1 MLSFNEKVQED
12 TGMRIIDLLPK
23 KVKRMIYRHQH
34 QDKYKAALLMV
45 KALRKDPDVISRGLS
60 KNKIK
65 AIAADH
71 FGLNHREFDRVLD
84 RKTRYEEKTPTRP
97 QEDDSGWV
105 EEYLTE
111 GTTSASTYF
120 EQVIVAC
127 ANSKNIEEVKAA
139 PGYAGWLAEAK
150 KDRKW
155 KTDDKTLDNFRIQIQ
170 RIAKSGSQAGQSS
183 EKTSDLWK
191 TVTGKGSDTSKA
203 DVMLGKHQVSVKG
216 PEARL
221 MSGVKTE
228 SLATLYAAFE
238 TINVKDLG
246 LDLETI
252 INDFVSKVKTEGAEF
267 NSRTL
272 KKQDPKTLSATNKK
286 AFKDLQKQMD
296 VKKLAEAAFKKA
308 FATGQGEFA
317 QAFAWEAMSGEKKF
331 VKAGV
336 ADAMLV
342 WPYNLRSVVWHPNLS
357 LNHKYVTGVAK
368 QMKFSANVK
377 SNRIEKTIGGVKT
390 KTGYT
395 ISQTVSLAMKT
406 AEEEFDDA
414 KNESIDQRMN
424 LENMLMEGKIDEAKL
439 TDMLKGI
446 WQRLKNAI
454 ATAWAKL
461 TQMISNLLSD
471 LTTAI
476 KGGMN
481 SLLWA
486 FELEPVLSVNTKVK
500 F

>member
-1 MLSFNEKVQED
+1 MLQFNEKVKED
-12 TGMRIIDLLPK
+12 TQMRLVDLLPK
-23 KVKRMIYRHQH
+23 KVKRMIYRVAH
-34 QDKYKAALLMV
+34 QDKYKGALLMM

-60 KNKIK
+60 KQKIQ

-71 FGLNHREFDRVLD
+71 FGLNHREFARVLD

-155 KTDDKTLDNFRIQIQ
+155 KTDDKTLDNFRKQIQ

-191 TVTGKGSDTSKA
+191 TVTGKSSDTSKA

-228 SLATLYAAFE
+228 SLATLHAAFE

-286 AFKDLQKQMD
+286 AFKDLQTQMD

-461 TQMISNLLSD
+461 AQMISNLLSD

>member
-1 MLSFNEKVQED
+1 MLSFKTKQLEEKAPP
-12 TGMRIIDLLPK
+12 GMKQLVKGFKADGMDDDKAFALAWSIYNK
-23 KVKRMIYRHQH
+23 K
-34 QDKYKAALLMV
+34 
-45 KALRKDPDVISRGLS
+45 
-60 KNKIK
+60 
-65 AIAADH
+65 
-71 FGLNHREFDRVLD
+71 
-84 RKTRYEEKTPTRP
+84 KTEEKTPTRP

-155 KTDDKTLDNFRIQIQ
+155 KTDDKTLDNFRKQIQ

-286 AFKDLQKQMD
+286 AFKDLQTQMD